1 MELICDINNP
11 SPRIKGFREVEGEAL
26 DLDLDKEVEE
36 MGGEGMV

>member
-11 SPRIKGFREVEGEAL
+11 NLKVKGSREVEGGAL
-26 DLDLDKEVEE
+26 DLDLDKEAEE